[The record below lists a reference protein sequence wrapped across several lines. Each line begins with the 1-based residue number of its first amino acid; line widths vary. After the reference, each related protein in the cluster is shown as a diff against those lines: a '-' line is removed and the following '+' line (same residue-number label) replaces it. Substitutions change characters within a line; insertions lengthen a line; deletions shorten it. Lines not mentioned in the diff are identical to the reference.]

1 LYSEAVAK
9 PSQHTL
15 REKVKRLFHKK
26 RLTTMVIQGTPNQ
39 VVQFS
44 GKIGGALRVFED
56 KVELLVGGFNFDLN
70 DLPEPGAVLPCAT
83 PVNCDEATRKIVP
96 LITAKVAAVDS
107 GDATKVT
114 LEKVG
119 LNVPAVKVGMK
130 VAIINDTL
138 TTQYASGA
146 FATIAAIDGDE
157 ITLSA
162 ALTGLAAGN
171 ILVEVVD
178 IDGGKAA
185 IKAVPNRLLP
195 YDVVRD
201 EKAISVDGDGAYSS
215 LAPVLER
222 RCPPITDAITKALAD
237 AGCTFV
243 WSNRK

>member
-1 LYSEAVAK
+1 
-9 PSQHTL
+9 
-15 REKVKRLFHKK
+15 
-26 RLTTMVIQGTPNQ
+26 MVIKGTPNQ

-70 DLPEPGAVLPCAT
+70 DLPAPGVVLPCAT

-96 LITAKVAAVDS
+96 IITAKVAAIDGS
-107 GDATKVT
+107 DATKVT
-114 LEKVG
+114 LAKVG

-138 TTQYASGA
+138 TTQYQNAENSIK
-146 FATIAAIDGDE
+146 FATITAIADDV
-157 ITLSA
+157 ITLSD
-162 ALTGLAAGN
+162 ALTGLAVDN
-171 ILVEVVD
+171 ILVEVVED
-178 IDGGKAA
+178 ETTHKAA
-185 IKAVPNRLLP
+185 IKAVPNALLP
-195 YDVVRD
+195 YDSVRD

-222 RCPPITDAITKALAD
+222 RCPAINDAIKKALAD
-237 AGCTFV
+237 AGCTFK

>member
-1 LYSEAVAK
+1 
-9 PSQHTL
+9 
-15 REKVKRLFHKK
+15 
-26 RLTTMVIQGTPNQ
+26 MVIQGTPNQ

-96 LITAKVAAVDS
+96 IITAKVAAIDGS
-107 GDATKVT
+107 DATKVT
-114 LEKVG
+114 LAKVG
-119 LNVPAVKVGMK
+119 LNAPAVKVGMQ

-138 TTQYASGA
+138 TTQYQNAENSIKFASI
-146 FATIAAIDGDE
+146 TAIDGDE

-162 ALTGLAAGN
+162 ALTGLAVGN
-171 ILVEVVD
+171 ILIEVVED
-178 IDGGKAA
+178 ETTHKAA
-185 IKAVPNRLLP
+185 IKAVPNALLP
-195 YDVVRD
+195 YDSVRD
-201 EKAISVDGDGAYSS
+201 ENAISVDGDGAYSS

-222 RCPPITDAITKALAD
+222 RCPAINDAIKKALAD
-237 AGCTFV
+237 AGCTFK